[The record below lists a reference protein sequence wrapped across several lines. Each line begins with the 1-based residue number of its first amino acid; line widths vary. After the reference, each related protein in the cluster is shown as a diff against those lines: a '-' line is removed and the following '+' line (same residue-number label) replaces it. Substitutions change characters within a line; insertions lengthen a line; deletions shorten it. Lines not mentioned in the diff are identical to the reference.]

1 MEIKYAQS
9 KGKLYIYLNGEL
21 DEYTAGRAK
30 SEIENAIASSGN
42 LKCVVFNFANTSFMD
57 STGIGVLLGRYK
69 TLKKAGILI
78 YIQNPS
84 VSINKILQISGLYEI
99 MPKI

>member
-1 MEIKYAQS
+1 MEISYRKDRSVLTMYF
-9 KGKLYIYLNGEL
+9 KGEL
-21 DEYTAGRAK
+21 DECASLAARQTM
-30 SEIENAIASSGN
+30 EAIIY
-42 LKCVVFNFANTSFMD
+42 ANTFKTLILDLKELTFMD

-69 TLKKAGILI
+69 TLKKAGIPI